1 MGPTDEDEEYARECF
16 DLVDLM
22 ELPDVVFTGRVNV
35 TEYLGGLDFTI
46 LTSISEGQPLTILEG
61 YAAKLPAIATD
72 VGNCRGLL
80 YGEDDDFGESG
91 ILTHIMN
98 VKEIAESCQTS
109 GPQKTDGR
117 KRLPPCDG
125 KVQDF
130 GYAADVPEDLRNV

>member
-1 MGPTDEDEEYARECF
+1 MF

-72 VGNCRGLL
+72 VGTAGDCCTARTMIWRVGNSDAHHERERRSRMMVNLARHPVRRKQM
-80 YGEDDDFGESG
+80 GENGYRRVMAKYKISD
-91 ILTHIMN
+91 MQ
-98 VKEIAESCQTS
+98 QTY
-109 GPQKTDGR
+109 R
-117 KRLPPCDG
+117 K
-125 KVQDF
+125 
-130 GYAADVPEDLRNV
+130 DLRNV

>member
-16 DLVDLM
+16 DLVELM

-80 YGEDDDFGESG
+80 YGEDDDFGENSDAHHECEG
-91 ILTHIMN
+91 NCGCHG
-98 VKEIAESCQTS
+98 ESCQTS
-109 GPQKTDGR
+109 GLQKTDGR

-130 GYAADVPEDLRNV
+130 GYAADVPEDL